1 VVIDAELGK
10 EDHCSISHNC
20 DQERAETTWCHNW

>member
-20 DQERAETTWCHNW
+20 DQERAETT